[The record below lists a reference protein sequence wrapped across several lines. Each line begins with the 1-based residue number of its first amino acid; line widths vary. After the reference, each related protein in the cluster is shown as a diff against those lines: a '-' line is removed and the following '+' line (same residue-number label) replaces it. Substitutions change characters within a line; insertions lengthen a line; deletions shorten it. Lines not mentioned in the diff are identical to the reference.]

1 MKLKLFHA
9 LIIGATCVLLLSNC
23 RPSANSNPNGISLT
37 DAEGKTITINDSSR
51 IVSVGTATTETIY
64 ALGLG
69 ARVVGIDNASAE
81 YVKETNGLPKVGSR
95 TALSAEGILSLKP
108 TLVILT
114 NDTGPPPVLDQLKS
128 SGVTTFSLPANYTV
142 EAVKEKVRAIAR
154 ALGVEARGTELA
166 NSIDRDMNEAASLLS
181 GATSKP
187 KVLFVGRGPNM
198 PNATMSGKGTTID
211 EMIRLAGGVN
221 PMDSF
226 QGFREMTDEAVI
238 NAAPD
243 VILITEKSFERSGGV
258 DGVLKFPGVAL
269 TPAGKNRRVVAV
281 SDMYFQGFGPSVG
294 RAVRDLVLK
303 FHPELSTA
311 KSVNAPVPSPDGDRK

>member
-1 MKLKLFHA
+1 MKFKFFHA
-9 LIIGATCVLLLSNC
+9 LTIGAACFLLLSNC
-23 RPSANSNPNGISLT
+23 RPSANSNLSGISVT

-51 IVSVGTATTETIY
+51 IVSVGPATTETIY

-69 ARVVGIDNASAE
+69 SRVVGIDNSSAE

-114 NDTGPPPVLDQLKS
+114 SDTGPPPVLDQLKS

-142 EAVKEKVRAIAR
+142 DAVKEKVRAIAR
-154 ALGVEARGTELA
+154 ALGVETKGNELV
-166 NSIDRDMNEAASLLS
+166 NSIDRDMNEVTSLLLAR
-181 GATSKP
+181 ATSKP
-187 KVLFVGRGPNM
+187 KVMFVGRGPNM
-198 PNATMSGKGTTID
+198 PNATVSGKGTTID
-211 EMIRLAGGVN
+211 EMIRLGGGAN

-243 VILITEKSFERSGGV
+243 VILITERSFERLGGV
-258 DGVLKFPGVAL
+258 DGVLKCECNWRGCWRKSGSRL
-269 TPAGKNRRVVAV
+269 RVVCVISCSTNRHRALIWPINTARL
-281 SDMYFQGFGPSVG
+281 PS
-294 RAVRDLVLK
+294 RASSRAMA
-303 FHPELSTA
+303 SQ
-311 KSVNAPVPSPDGDRK
+311 